1 MYMRTRY
8 FIAGILLLALFAGCS
23 SDSGEGD
30 APGGGSGDLYG
41 YVRDASGSAIEG
53 VVVSDGYTCTV
64 TGADGRYAM
73 QRHPNAYY
81 VYYSTPA
88 DCKVEVDPST
98 GLPLFYQKIRKSQP
112 QYDFTLTRQAEET
125 KFRMLAIGDPQVTT
139 TAQVYRFETETVAD
153 INSYVAAQTDG
164 LPTYAITLGDIVG
177 NKWELYPD
185 MVKAMARSKTSVP
198 VFQTIGNH
206 DHDQTT
212 LLKDS
217 LGTMHYEM
225 HLGPTCYSA
234 NIGRVHYIFIDD
246 ILYDRKD
253 AKESY
258 RHGLYDETVH
268 WLIEDLKYVPKDKII
283 MICAHAQMFNK
294 KTTMVRRNKNFAAYS
309 KALLDF
315 KYVYSWAGHNH
326 HTYLY
331 TSEPERNYDID
342 NLTSITVTKSTG
354 ALRLNRLLNNDGTPQ
369 GYFVVD
375 VDGEE
380 VSWYYLCCGKDRNY
394 QMKVYPPARTG
405 GEYVMANIWA
415 HDNKWG
421 AVEWWENGVKV
432 GQMEAHDALD
442 PDYVDL
448 YATVTNK
455 TTRKYCK
462 PVNSFHMFRIRPEPG
477 VKAGEVRVTD
487 RFGTTYVERVSW

>member
-1 MYMRTRY
+1 MKRLIIY
-8 FIAGILLLALFAGCS
+8 IWAALLCCAAYAQTPNVTGRVVS
-23 SDSGEGD
+23 S
-30 APGGGSGDLYG
+30 GGLP
-41 YVRDASGSAIEG
+41 VEG
-53 VVVSDGYTCTV
+53 VVVSDGLNCTQ
-64 TGADGRYAM
+64 TDAEGRYALTSDLS
-73 QRHPNAYY
+73 QRRFVFISVPAEYEIPARHGCPQFFKRIDRFQKEVTADF
-81 VYYSTPA
+81 VLEPRLTPA
-88 DCKVEVDPST
+88 EHH
-98 GLPLFYQKIRKSQP
+98 
-112 QYDFTLTRQAEET
+112 TLLVQ
-125 KFRMLAIGDPQVTT
+125 GDPQIKNYGGDGSAEAYRSVVIPDMIRMRSTIGTPCYGINLGDLVYNDMNVYNAYIDNTERVNTT
-139 TAQVYRFETETVAD
+139 TFNV
-153 INSYVAAQTDG
+153 
-164 LPTYAITLGDIVG
+164 
-177 NKWELYPD
+177 
-185 MVKAMARSKTSVP
+185 
-198 VFQTIGNH
+198 IGNH

-462 PVNSFHMFRIRPEPG
+462 PVNSFHMFRIKPSEGIRE
-477 VKAGEVRVTD
+477 GEVRVTD
-487 RFGTTYVERVSW
+487 RFGNLYIQKVSW

>member
-1 MYMRTRY
+1 MLVAACAVYAQIPNVSGRVTSTDGSPV
-8 FIAGILLLALFAGCS
+8 AGA
-23 SDSGEGD
+23 
-30 APGGGSGDLYG
+30 
-41 YVRDASGSAIEG
+41 
-53 VVVSDGYTCTV
+53 VVSDGLNCTQ
-64 TGADGRYAM
+64 TDSDGRY
-73 QRHPNAYY
+73 
-81 VYYSTPA
+81 
-88 DCKVEVDPST
+88 
-98 GLPLFYQKIRKSQP
+98 
-112 QYDFTLTRQAEET
+112 TLTSDLENRHFIMLSVPAEYEIPARHSLPIPFKRIPRYVET
-125 KFRMLAIGDPQVTT
+125 FTADFVLEPRKESSDHHTLIVQGDPQIKDFFWDNS
-139 TAQVYRFETETVAD
+139 AEAYRDVVIPD
-153 INSYVAAQTDG
+153 IIKTRKSIATPCYG
-164 LPTYAITLGDIVG
+164 IELGDVIY
-177 NKWELYPD
+177 NELTVYPVYLHNTD
-185 MVKAMARSKTSVP
+185 RVNMVTFNV
-198 VFQTIGNH
+198 IGNH

-462 PVNSFHMFRIRPEPG
+462 PVNSFHMFQIKPSEGIRE
-477 VKAGEVRVTD
+477 GEVRVTD
-487 RFGTTYVERVSW
+487 RFGNLYTQKVSW

>member
-1 MYMRTRY
+1 MSDVIKNRY
-8 FIAGILLLALFAGCS
+8 EFVVLFDVENGNPNGDPDAGNMPRI
-23 SDSGEGD
+23 DPESGLG
-30 APGGGSGDLYG
+30 L
-41 YVRDASGSAIEG
+41 
-53 VVVSDGYTCTV
+53 V
-64 TGADGRYAM
+64 TDVCLKR
-73 QRHPNAYY
+73 
-81 VYYSTPA
+81 
-88 DCKVEVDPST
+88 
-98 GLPLFYQKIRKSQP
+98 KIRN
-112 QYDFTLTRQAEET
+112 Y
-125 KFRMLAIGDPQVTT
+125 I
-139 TAQVYRFETETVAD
+139 ETVKEDAEGYKIYIKED
-153 INSYVAAQTDG
+153 VPLNRSDREACEA
-164 LPTYAITLGDIVG
+164 LGVMDTED
-177 NKWELYPD
+177 KKLTE
-185 MVKAMARSKTSVP
+185 S
-198 VFQTIGNH
+198 
-206 DHDQTT
+206 
-212 LLKDS
+212 LKK
-217 LGTMHYEM
+217 LKKG
-225 HLGPTCYSA
+225 
-234 NIGRVHYIFIDD
+234 V
-246 ILYDRKD
+246 LYDRKD

-268 WLIEDLKYVPKDKII
+268 WLTEDLKYVPKDKII

-331 TSEPERNYDID
+331 TSEPERNYNID

-380 VSWYYLCCGKDRNY
+380 VSWYYLCCGKDRND
-394 QMKVYPPARTG
+394 QMKVYPPMRTG

-432 GQMEAHDALD
+432 GEMEAHDALD

-462 PVNSFHMFRIRPEPG
+462 PINSFHMFRIKPSEG
-477 VKAGEVRVTD
+477 VREGEVRVTD
-487 RFGTTYVERVSW
+487 RFGNLHTKKVSW

>member
-1 MYMRTRY
+1 MT
-8 FIAGILLLALFAGCS
+8 FN
-23 SDSGEGD
+23 
-30 APGGGSGDLYG
+30 
-41 YVRDASGSAIEG
+41 V
-53 VVVSDGYTCTV
+53 
-64 TGADGRYAM
+64 
-73 QRHPNAYY
+73 
-81 VYYSTPA
+81 
-88 DCKVEVDPST
+88 
-98 GLPLFYQKIRKSQP
+98 
-112 QYDFTLTRQAEET
+112 
-125 KFRMLAIGDPQVTT
+125 
-139 TAQVYRFETETVAD
+139 
-153 INSYVAAQTDG
+153 
-164 LPTYAITLGDIVG
+164 
-177 NKWELYPD
+177 
-185 MVKAMARSKTSVP
+185 
-198 VFQTIGNH
+198 IGNH

-462 PVNSFHMFRIRPEPG
+462 PVNSFHMFRIKPSEGIRE
-477 VKAGEVRVTD
+477 GEVRVTD
-487 RFGTTYVERVSW
+487 RFGNLYTQKVSW